1 MAKKG
6 YWIGRVDV
14 HDAENYKGYM
24 AANAEPLRKYGAKFL
39 VRGGPFEAKEGSSR
53 SRNVVIEF
61 PMDFTLLWIPAT
73 LAAAADRARDDL
85 EDWAAARGRRDLHGP
100 RCARHR
106 HFGILHRHRGGARA

>member
-24 AANAEPLRKYGAKFL
+24 AANAEPFGKYGARFL

-61 PMDFTLLWIPAT
+61 KDYAT
-73 LAAAADRARDDL
+73 ALACYESPEYQRAIALRTPYSTGDILVIEGYD
-85 EDWAAARGRRDLHGP
+85 GP
-100 RCARHR
+100 QP
-106 HFGILHRHRGGARA
+106 GDT